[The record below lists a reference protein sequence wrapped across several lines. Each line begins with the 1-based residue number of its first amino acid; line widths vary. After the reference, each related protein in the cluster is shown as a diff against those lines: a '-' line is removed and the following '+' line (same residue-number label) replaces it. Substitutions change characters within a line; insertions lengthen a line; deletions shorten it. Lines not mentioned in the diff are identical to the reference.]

1 MPELGFPGGD
11 LPAKP
16 DRSGLR
22 ARECVLAQR
31 RSLRDAAV
39 AMRFPTSLFPT
50 LALLTVL
57 CAPARLPAQEKAAP
71 KDAPAGGLD
80 STPAAPAE
88 QPPPALT
95 EYKGRK
101 IATTMHFAGAGWLIR
116 ADREKEENSAL
127 MLRELKIQP
136 GWTVCDLGCGNGYH
150 VLTMA
155 ETVGKD
161 GKVLAVDIQ
170 KEMIDMLKARC
181 ADRGVK
187 NVEPILGELHDPKLP
202 AGSCDLILL
211 VDVYHEFSHPEH
223 MLAAMH
229 RALKPGG
236 QVALVEFRSEDPDVP
251 IKPEHKMSKEQI
263 LKEWLPAGFQ
273 VAREFDGLPWQ
284 HLIFFS
290 KAAPTTQKR
299 ESAPEKSPGDGAK
312 P

>member
-1 MPELGFPGGD
+1 MHFSILHFPIRQ
-11 LPAKP
+11 L
-16 DRSGLR
+16 
-22 ARECVLAQR
+22 
-31 RSLRDAAV
+31 
-39 AMRFPTSLFPT
+39 T
-50 LALLTVL
+50 LALSLFATL
-57 CAPARLPAQEKAAP
+57 SSSPRLLAQEKTPEPVPDAALA
-71 KDAPAGGLD
+71 KEGLD
-80 STPAAPAE
+80 STPAARPVQASE
-88 QPPPALT
+88 PPPALT

-101 IATTMHFAGAGWLIR
+101 IATTMHWAGAGWLIR

-170 KEMIDMLKARC
+170 REMIDMLKARC

-187 NVEPILGELHDPKLP
+187 NVEPILSELHDPKLP
-202 AGSCDLILL
+202 PASCDLILL

-236 QVALVEFRSEDPDVP
+236 VVALVEFRSEDPDVP

-263 LKEWLPAGFQ
+263 LSEWLPAGFA
-273 VAREFDGLPWQ
+273 VSREFDGLPWQ
-284 HLIFFS
+284 HLMFFS
-290 KAAPTTQKR
+290 KADPAAQKR
-299 ESAPEKSPGDGAK
+299 ESTPEKIPGDGVK